1 MPVQLDPAIARQ
13 DILDALEGA
22 PAICRCRLSPDDPV
36 FNWVSSLNRLNII
49 DQHRNY
55 SASLTR

>member
-22 PAICRCRLSPDDPV
+22 PPYADVGYPPDDPV